1 MSDGSFANHFLLI
14 KPQAI
19 TFMQHVTRTL
29 LAYLG
34 IVGLVFAD
42 SIPVNFFNNSSPKE
56 SREDARK
63 IAVKFRD
70 RGYNISPI
78 TNGDNLKDS
87 TVFDFELTKG
97 LDCVFMVGIDEAMP
111 DVDLYVKDDVG
122 NMVAQDTRTTRRACV
137 EFTAASNGVYTII
150 IKPNGKSPVIGHF
163 TVLGGFQPS
172 GYN

>member
-1 MSDGSFANHFLLI
+1 MNTAFRTVSTLVAILGMAGLLCAQINFNPNSD
-14 KPQAI
+14 
-19 TFMQHVTRTL
+19 
-29 LAYLG
+29 
-34 IVGLVFAD
+34 
-42 SIPVNFFNNSSPKE
+42 PKE

-78 TNGDNLKDS
+78 ANGDNFTS
-87 TVFDFELTKG
+87 QTVFDIELTKG
-97 LDCVFMVGIDEAMP
+97 LDCVIMVGIDEAMP

-122 NMVAQDTRTTRRACV
+122 NMVAQDTRTIRRACV

-150 IKPNGKSPVIGHF
+150 VKPSRSAVMGHF

>member
-1 MSDGSFANHFLLI
+1 MYSSLRSLGTALAFVGVAGLIHAQVNLNPNSD
-14 KPQAI
+14 
-19 TFMQHVTRTL
+19 
-29 LAYLG
+29 
-34 IVGLVFAD
+34 
-42 SIPVNFFNNSSPKE
+42 PKE

-78 TNGDNLKDS
+78 ANGDNFKS
-87 TVFDFELTKG
+87 QTIFNFELTKG

-122 NMVAQDTRTTRRACV
+122 NMVAQDTRTIRRACV
-137 EFTAASNGVYTII
+137 EFTASSNGVYTII
-150 IKPNGKSPVIGHF
+150 VKPTPSAVMGHF

-172 GYN
+172 GY

>member
-1 MSDGSFANHFLLI
+1 
-14 KPQAI
+14 
-19 TFMQHVTRTL
+19 MQHVTRTL

-34 IVGLVFAD
+34 IVGLVSAD
-42 SIPVNFFNNSSPKE
+42 IPINTFEASSPKA

-78 TNGDNLKDS
+78 TNGDSLKDS

-97 LDCVFMVGIDEAMP
+97 LDCVFMVGIDDAIL

-122 NMVAQDTRTTRRACV
+122 NMIAQDTRTTRRACV

-150 IKPNGKSPVIGHF
+150 VKVNGRNQTPVIGNF